1 VTAKVALVNPW
12 QGPWLELFFEHDV
25 LPVRSMNDPIWN
37 ASNPFRWFTLPTDEE
52 GDMYRL
58 LAYVQRIDAHYRER
72 KLYPYLDELRDRLD
86 QMKELRRRRD
96 ELSASMPRD
105 ITGVDLRKGE
115 LVRATVR
122 EDELLRAIDAMVAQT
137 LPELSNALERGVDL
151 RAQLAATI
159 RFEPVGLL
167 PLYTREG
174 YLLIHHGRAARAY
187 AYAMTLP
194 MFGTGMSARHVLR
207 TRYVADY
214 TIGLTCTY
222 EHVKADL
229 VRSHAHLPNPAVF
242 AFSSEVPLPAIE
254 TFVPLAKQLVYEV
267 VGRRGT

>member
-1 VTAKVALVNPW
+1 MDDLT
-12 QGPWLELFFEHDV
+12 
-25 LPVRSMNDPIWN
+25 RN
-37 ASNPFRWFTLPTDEE
+37 ASNPLDWFPVPMDEE
-52 GDMYRL
+52 SDMYRL

-72 KLYPYLDELRDRLD
+72 KLYPYLDELRGRLD
-86 QMKELRRRRD
+86 QLKELRRRRE

-115 LVRATVR
+115 LVRAALR
-122 EDELLRAIDAMVAQT
+122 EDELLRAIDVMIAQS
-137 LPELSNALERGVDL
+137 LPELSGALERGVDL
-151 RAQLAATI
+151 RAQLAASI

-174 YLLIHHGRAARAY
+174 YLLIHHGREARAY
-187 AYAMTLP
+187 AYALTIP
-194 MFGTGMSARHVLR
+194 MFGREASARRALR

-214 TIGLTCTY
+214 TIGITCTY

-229 VRSHAHLPNPAVF
+229 VRSHAHMPNPAVF
-242 AFSSEVPLPAIE
+242 AFCSDMSLPAIE

-267 VGRRGT
+267 VGPRSA